1 MDNEEEKNSNQNV
14 DISKNN
20 NSYIEPEENPQNK
33 TEINDNTI
41 NNTLNI
47 NDISTNINDNSNFQ
61 NSLIF
66 RNIHEKNFYEAEQS
80 YLKIKNEINIITNT
94 SKESDITEL
103 SKENSKMLIIL
114 NKLNEIMTQF
124 TKDVPMNKRYIKKK
138 LNNNNDVNIRIQA
151 NNYKILNQYRNE
163 YNYLDNKIKTLN
175 DPSHKDYL
183 IQEKELLKEE
193 IESLENE
200 VNNLKKIEEINN
212 VLIEKNLKNPYLQK
226 MLLNRVE
233 LDYYNLEHSYNLLK
247 KNSEKNKARIEEN
260 DIKIKELLELKER
273 LDKMAKEL
281 YNITEYLDVK
291 ELEIKKDEDNKK
303 LNRLRKNYNI
313 TINALESLKRKYI
326 QGVKNSEN
334 ERILKEKKKTK
345 FRKRIK

>member
-1 MDNEEEKNSNQNV
+1 MDNNEEKNSNQNV
-14 DISKNN
+14 NLLESN
-20 NSYIEPEENPQNK
+20 NSYMEPEQNDENK
-33 TEINDNTI
+33 TEINNNTI

-47 NDISTNINDNSNFQ
+47 NDISTNIYQ
-61 NSLIF
+61 NSTSQNSKIF
-66 RNIHEKNFYEAEQS
+66 RNSHERNFYEAEQS
-80 YLKIKNEINIITNT
+80 YLKLKNEIHLITNS

-103 SKENSKMLIIL
+103 SKENSKMLIML
-114 NKLNEIMTQF
+114 NKLNEIMTLF
-124 TKDVPMNKRYIKKK
+124 TKNALTIKKNINK
-138 LNNNNDVNIRIQA
+138 KYNNNNDIKIRIHA
-151 NNYKILNQYRNE
+151 NNYKIINQYRNE

-200 VNNLKKIEEINN
+200 VKNLKKIEEINN
-212 VLIEKNLKNPYLQK
+212 ILIEKNLKNPYLQR
-226 MLLNRVE
+226 MLLNRLEV
-233 LDYYNLEHSYNLLK
+233 DYNNLELSYKLLNT
-247 KNSEKNKARIEEN
+247 NSEKNKSRIEEN

-273 LDKMAKEL
+273 LEKMAKEL

-291 ELEIKKDEDNKK
+291 ELELKKQEDKK
-303 LNRLRKNYNI
+303 QLNRLRKNYNI
-313 TINALESLKRKYI
+313 SINALESLKRKYI

-334 ERILKEKKKTK
+334 ERKLKEKKKRK